1 MFREHWVIPPLLL
14 ILALTQRHNVAY
26 IWSIAIYG
34 VEYCLRG
41 RKGQDGK
48 TIQTYH
54 IVDENIKVVYTFIS
68 RPSGT
73 YISAQSGTAATAL
86 LQGAIENR
94 TTCC

>member
-1 MFREHWVIPPLLL
+1 MEW
-14 ILALTQRHNVAY
+14 N
-26 IWSIAIYG
+26 IACG
-34 VEYCLRG
+34 E
-41 RKGQDGK
+41 GK
-48 TIQTYH
+48 VKTEKQYKHTTF
-54 IVDENIKVVYTFIS
+54 VDENITVVYTFIS